1 MECSLSNLANDTKL
15 DGSVDLLEGSKA
27 LQKDLNRLDQ
37 RAKANSVRFNKAKC
51 QLLHFGHNNP
61 MQCYRLGKK
70 WLES

>member
-1 MECSLSNLANDTKL
+1 VLPSKLADDTKL